1 MAPADHAGMKPVEF
15 PGRCR
20 PLRIA
25 RVSVGS
31 GNHEG
36 PIVSDKVDRRCGSAP
51 APRQSIRVAIGSILR
66 TPPTNDPSRP
76 GFGNRVLNGCGRSLT
91 GLDEACV
98 AREARR
104 VVDVFEPLIEVR
116 DVAVEMTPSSAV
128 NAITIRYEIIES
140 GDLHDIRVE
149 IPT

>member
-1 MAPADHAGMKPVEF
+1 M
-15 PGRCR
+15 
-20 PLRIA
+20 
-25 RVSVGS
+25 
-31 GNHEG
+31 
-36 PIVSDKVDRRCGSAP
+36 SDKVDRRCGNLP

-66 TPPTNDPSRP
+66 TPPTNNPSQP

-91 GLDEACV
+91 GLNEDCV

-104 VVDVFEPLIEVR
+104 VIDVFEPLIEVR